1 MHDEY
6 RLLVST
12 SLDERRPD
20 RVHVARVARRRRG
33 GLDDRTR
40 VRTCSSRNLPEC
52 SLCVVSHPGDSL
64 GILADEPGPEWERYL
79 WEGAVGNVL
88 PRKRVLVHAG
98 SHVSRVDADDGY
110 VSGFEFCC
118 ERFRGEV

>member
-12 SLDERRPD
+12 ALDERRRG

-40 VRTCSSRNLPEC
+40 DRTCSSRNLPEW

-64 GILADEPGPEWERYL
+64 GILADEPGPEWARYL
-79 WEGAVGNVL
+79 WERAVGHVL
-88 PRKRVLVHAG
+88 PRKRVLAHAG
-98 SHVSRVDADDGY
+98 SHGSRVGADAGY
-110 VSGFEFCC
+110 GSGLWFCC
-118 ERFRGEV
+118 DRFR